1 MLIHLEHW
9 LATKWFDTRGFSGLG
24 YQKPIYTCKEEHHVG
39 CLLWPSPQCW
49 VLWSV
54 NCPRSL
60 SYPFRPKQGKE
71 KGEAAGTTDETLT
84 SINHG
89 DALPWWPSCMGSLR
103 SRLREQTRRARV
115 STGPN
120 PIRRESSRMNRDKER
135 GETKGAGRPAGIL
148 LQKCSGHRSLSG
160 KGFSG
165 GADIGGGDSEV
176 GLRFSLS
183 AFYARTCCSSC
194 LLA

>member
-1 MLIHLEHW
+1 MH
-9 LATKWFDTRGFSGLG
+9 
-24 YQKPIYTCKEEHHVG
+24 C
-39 CLLWPSPQCW
+39 
-49 VLWSV
+49 
-54 NCPRSL
+54 
-60 SYPFRPKQGKE
+60 SYC
-71 KGEAAGTTDETLT
+71 GEADHNIKGCKYMKA
-84 SINHG
+84 S
-89 DALPWWPSCMGSLR
+89 LPPPNAQAPPPPSDDNVEASQANMDR